1 MTANDNTRTAD
12 DALPEL
18 PAIDDTA
25 AANEAMRE
33 KLADAGT
40 PGYQAEFDP
49 DEAERAGAFVE
60 DALSEQDAA
69 ESGDDLADLDA
80 ALEPAFL
87 DDDGPS
93 GDLPPMPTLTNARE
107 LFGLR
112 EGETVA
118 DAIVRRDQK
127 AED

>member
-1 MTANDNTRTAD
+1 MSNETMNHETNDNMAD
-12 DALPEL
+12 LVPAGDA
-18 PAIDDTA
+18 ISD
-25 AANEAMRE
+25 
-33 KLADAGT
+33 KLADALT

-49 DEAERAGAFVE
+49 DEAERAGAFIE
-60 DALSEQDAA
+60 DALTEQDAA

-93 GDLPPMPTLTNARE
+93 GDLPPVPTLTNARE

-118 DAIVRRDQK
+118 DAIARRDQK
-127 AED
+127 AEG

>member
-1 MTANDNTRTAD
+1 MSNETMNHETNDNMAD
-12 DALPEL
+12 LVPAGDA
-18 PAIDDTA
+18 ISD
-25 AANEAMRE
+25 
-33 KLADAGT
+33 KLADALT

-49 DEAERAGAFVE
+49 DEAERAGAFIE
-60 DALSEQDAA
+60 DALTEQDAA

-80 ALEPAFL
+80 ALEPAFM

-112 EGETVA
+112 EGETVT

>member
-1 MTANDNTRTAD
+1 MTDVKNQTNTEAELFPVDDYANAT
-12 DALPEL
+12 DA
-18 PAIDDTA
+18 T
-25 AANEAMRE
+25 RE
-33 KLADAGT
+33 KLLDAEV

-49 DEAERAGAFVE
+49 DEAERAGAFIE
-60 DALSEQDAA
+60 DALTEQDAA

-93 GDLPPMPTLTNARE
+93 GDLPPVPTLTNARE

-118 DAIVRRDQK
+118 DAIVRRDQN